1 MSRRLIRG
9 ASLALLPLALSACS
23 SEPTDPSAVTPEEES
38 QLNDAAAMLD
48 ANSIALDEPADNGT
62 TP

>member
-1 MSRRLIRG
+1 MIGG
-9 ASLALLPLALSACS
+9 AGALLLPLALLACS
-23 SEPTDPSAVTPEEES
+23 SEPTDPTAVTPEEES

-48 ANSIALDEPADNGT
+48 ANSIALDEPVDNGT